1 MEERNNNII
10 NKLKFIFMKNKFL
23 HGAAALALCAG
34 FVACSEFDQGITP
47 VVETS
52 VNAAAY
58 EAAFIQAFGQP
69 AADQD
74 WGFGGAKATRAA
86 VEPWNKT
93 HTHDWETNLPKDF
106 IPSRIAE
113 SSLNGAVN
121 MTSMSNGDNSKQ
133 TFVIPS
139 GNDGVA
145 LFSNWEGLNS
155 NNVTIYVYSNNITF
169 KQVTFAGNVTI
180 YNYGNSNTFS
190 DCNFNGNDSQF
201 KIYNYGEDLTIDFS
215 AKNATIYNA
224 EKATI
229 KKLAR
234 ISIDAIYNAGTI
246 NNYDVSSGTG
256 YHTVVYNTGTF
267 TVDKY
272 SNIGVIYN
280 YNGGNLSLNSA
291 DVPSGISIYSTEDA
305 GSVELPNGATNFEPT
320 CHIDHIVTTYGDL
333 YIQGQTDKYIC
344 GVVSYNG
351 DDNIKI
357 VNSSGGL
364 TTSYIKTNKL
374 TLNGAS
380 VYLTNNG
387 YVNANEI
394 HVEGSSCNSQLGS
407 EYEAIVVEPVTGAKA
422 FVKTTSFDLPNVK
435 VFGNHLGAGVYTK
448 FETVRYYDENYEKTV
463 VTKTAEEYF
472 GRYPNEAGKLAPET
486 LGGVSA
492 CGGPWGE
499 QPDED
504 DDPDPDPDPTPVVT
518 EGRIFCEDL
527 GSVGDFDF
535 NDVVF
540 DAKINDDGTATITI
554 LAAGGILPISVA
566 GVNPHDDEH
575 WGSEMTNTGVV
586 DGKEPITFTTKE
598 TYNDINE
605 IPVYVRE
612 KRADLDVNVLLQA
625 PKGGAPQKICVPTG
639 TRWMNEY
646 LSIRSGYK
654 LFDEWVK
661 LKADRDKTFSQTGEN
676 VDTKVLHADP
686 TQK

>member
-1 MEERNNNII
+1 
-10 NKLKFIFMKNKFL
+10 MKNKFL

-121 MTSMSNGDNSKQ
+121 MTSMSNGDNLKQ

-169 KQVTFAGNVTI
+169 KQVTFNGNVTI
-180 YNYGNSNTFS
+180 YNYGNSNTFNS
-190 DCNFNGNDSQF
+190 CNFNGNDSQF
-201 KIYNYGEDLTIDFS
+201 KIYNYGENLTIDFS

-224 EKATI
+224 ENATI
-229 KKLAR
+229 EKLAQ

-272 SNIGVIYN
+272 SNIGIIYN
-280 YNGGNLSLNSA
+280 YNGGNLSLNTPE
-291 DVPSGISIYSTEDA
+291 VPSDISIYSTGDA
-305 GSVELPNGATNFEPT
+305 GSVELPNGATKFEPT
-320 CHIDHIVTTYGDL
+320 CHIDHIVTTYGYL
-333 YIQGQTDKYIC
+333 YIQNSTDKYIC
-344 GVVSYNG
+344 GIVSDNE
-351 DDNIKI
+351 DDNIEI
-357 VNSSGGL
+357 VDKDGGL

-422 FVKTTSFDLPNVK
+422 FVETTSFDLPNVK

-492 CGGPWGE
+492 CGGEWGK
-499 QPDED
+499 QPD
-504 DDPDPDPDPTPVVT
+504 PTDPDPTPVVT
-518 EGRIFCEDL
+518 AGRIFCEDL

-540 DAKINDDGTATITI
+540 DAEILEDGRAKITF
-554 LAAGGILPISVA
+554 LAAGGTLPITVA
-566 GVNPHDDEH
+566 GVNPHDYL
-575 WGSEMTNTGVV
+575 GKGIVNTGVNP
-586 DGKEPITFTTKE
+586 GTTNEATIYTTKE
-598 TYNDINE
+598 GEYTGKGINDIP
-605 IPVYVRE
+605 IYVKE
-612 KRADLDVNVLLQA
+612 KNAAGFDVQILLRAERGNV
-625 PKGGAPQKICVPTG
+625 PQKICVPVGTKWMKEYKRINTG
-639 TRWMNEY
+639 Y
-646 LSIRSGYK
+646 PK
-654 LFDEWVK
+654 FDEWVENPQ
-661 LKADRDKTFSQTGEN
+661 LRDETFGNGKGVEEYLYQ
-676 VDTKVLHADP
+676 DYR
-686 TQK
+686 